1 LDAFPEHAASQAES
15 KSNSEVPE
23 IPSESLL
30 RIRILKDVSDPIIT
44 ADGTEMIL
52 TEGDIESCP
61 SLIAETLIA
70 AGLAEPAPV

>member
-1 LDAFPEHAASQAES
+1 MEAFPEHASSQAES
-15 KSNSEVPE
+15 KSIADIPE
-23 IPSESLL
+23 TPGESLL

-52 TEGDIESCP
+52 TDGDIESCP

-70 AGLAEPAPV
+70 AGLAEPAPI